1 MVDTI
6 SEYRYTRAVITRN
19 HARTRMIQLG
29 WSQRRAAKHLGITQT
44 HLCLVLCGKRE
55 SRSLLTRIAQLPPA
69 PFIPHGSP
77 YMKQQTKTKAQTQ
90 AGNGA
95 HDLLPMAPKSR
106 RVQPPASS
114 SSVIQTQGPKATG
127 FSSVTMAMDGG
138 WDTASK
144 LLSHITCVNS

>member
-1 MVDTI
+1 
-6 SEYRYTRAVITRN
+6 
-19 HARTRMIQLG
+19 MIQLG

-77 YMKQQTKTKAQTQ
+77 YVKQQTKTKAQTQ

-95 HDLLPMAPKSR
+95 HHLLPTAPKSR
-106 RVQPPASS
+106 RVRPPRVV
-114 SSVIQTQGPKATG
+114 VIGDSNPGAESYLFHLCNYG
-127 FSSVTMAMDGG
+127 YGLWLG
-138 WDTASK
+138 
-144 LLSHITCVNS
+144 